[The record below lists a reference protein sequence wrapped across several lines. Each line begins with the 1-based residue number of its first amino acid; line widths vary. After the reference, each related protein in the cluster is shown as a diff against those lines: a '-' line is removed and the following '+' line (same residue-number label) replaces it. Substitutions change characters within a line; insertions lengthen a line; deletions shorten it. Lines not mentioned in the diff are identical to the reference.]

1 MNLDTNRL
9 SRGHWFAAIASLW
22 LIVGVFQPFY
32 TFTLPTFGPEASA
45 SFSGWQLLLETPG
58 DRTNWSLKIS
68 AIMAILCGVA
78 VLGIVF
84 ARAADL
90 DVIPDPRGKVAAFG
104 GTALFALA
112 TRIVM
117 KPGGGVIEASLGF
130 GLLLCIAAAVALI
143 VASTMMET
151 PGRNEAPDG
160 VAEALAVR

>member
-32 TFTLPTFGPEASA
+32 SFSLSAFGQEASLPL
-45 SFSGWQLLLETPG
+45 SGWQLLTAPG
-58 DRTNWSLKIS
+58 DRTSWSLKIS
-68 AIMAILCGVA
+68 AIMCLICGLG
-78 VLGIVF
+78 VLGIVV
-84 ARAADL
+84 ARAMDL
-90 DVIPDPRGKVAAFG
+90 DLVPDPRRKVAGFG

-117 KPGGGVIEASLGF
+117 KPGGGIIDVSLGF
-130 GLLLCIAAAVALI
+130 GLYLCIAAAGALI
-143 VASTMMET
+143 LASTMLEM
-151 PGRNEAPDG
+151 PGRNEAPEA